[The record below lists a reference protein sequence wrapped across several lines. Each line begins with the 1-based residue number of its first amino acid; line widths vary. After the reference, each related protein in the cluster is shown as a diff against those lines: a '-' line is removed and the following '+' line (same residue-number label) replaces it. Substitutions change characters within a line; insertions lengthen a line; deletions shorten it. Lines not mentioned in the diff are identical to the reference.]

1 MTTSSTRVLIAG
13 ASGYVGG
20 RLLAALER
28 RALPLRVM
36 ARRPGVFAGRVG
48 SATEVVRGDCLD
60 PASLEGA
67 LEGIETAYY
76 LVHSL
81 GAGPHFEAIDRRA
94 ARAFAAAARRQGVRR
109 IIYLGGLGRHEQA
122 LSPHLKSRQE
132 TGALLRE
139 SGASVIELRASIVI
153 GSGSLSFDMVRAL
166 AERLPV
172 MVCPKWLHVE
182 CQPIAIEDVV
192 AYLVESLSLP
202 IDVSATFEI
211 GGRDRVAY
219 LDVLKEYVAQRG
231 LRRYFISVPVLTP
244 RLSSLW
250 LGLVTPLY
258 ARVGRHLVE
267 SLEHA
272 TVVTDD
278 AARRTFTIEP
288 RGLAEAITRAMTLE
302 DAEVAST
309 RWSDALSAS
318 ALRSGAPAAV
328 RAGARI
334 VDSRSRIVNAP
345 PSAVFAPIR
354 RIGGTSGWYYAT
366 FLWKL
371 RGAVDL
377 LAGGVGMRRGRR
389 DAEHLRPGDTL
400 DWWRVEAVE
409 PNRLLRLS
417 AEMRVPGRAWL
428 QFEVTPL
435 DDGRSELRQTA
446 IFDPSGVWGRAYWY
460 ALLPLHVAI
469 FDGMLAA
476 IAERA
481 ERHAPNSRMPASEN
495 VAM

>member
-1 MTTSSTRVLIAG
+1 MSTSDGRVLIAG

-20 RLLAALER
+20 RLLAALEQ
-28 RALPLRVM
+28 RALPLRVL
-36 ARRPGVFAGRVG
+36 ARRPSVFTGIVADT
-48 SATEVVRGDCLD
+48 TEVVRGDCLEPD
-60 PASLEGA
+60 SLEAA

-81 GAGPHFEAIDRRA
+81 GAGSQFETLDRRA
-94 ARAFAAAARRQGVRR
+94 AQNFAAAARRRGVRR
-109 IIYLGGLGRHEQA
+109 IIYLGGLGRHDQT
-122 LSPHLKSRQE
+122 LSPHLQSRQE

-139 SGASVIELRASIVI
+139 SGALVIELRASIVI

-172 MVCPKWLHVE
+172 MICPKWLKVE

-192 AYLVESLSLP
+192 AYLVESLSLS
-202 IDVSATFEI
+202 IEDSATFEI

-219 LDVLKEYVAQRG
+219 LDVLKEYSSQRG
-231 LRRYFISVPVLTP
+231 LRRYYISVPVLSP

-278 AARRTFTIEP
+278 SARRAFSIDP
-288 RGLAEAITRAMTLE
+288 RGLAEAMKRAMTLE
-302 DAEVAST
+302 DAEVAAT

-318 ALRSGAPAAV
+318 ALRPDPPAAV
-328 RAGARI
+328 RAGVRI
-334 VDSRSRIVNAP
+334 VDSRARIVAAP
-345 PSAVFAPIR
+345 VAEVFAPIR
-354 RIGGTSGWYYAT
+354 RIGGASGWYYAT
-366 FLWKL
+366 WLWKI
-371 RGAVDL
+371 RGALDVL
-377 LAGGVGMRRGRR
+377 VGGVGMRRGRR
-389 DAEHLRPGDTL
+389 DAEHLRPGDVL

-417 AEMRVPGRAWL
+417 AEMKVPGRAWL

-435 DDGRSELRQTA
+435 DNGRSKLRQTA

-460 ALLPLHVAI
+460 ALLPLHLLI

-476 IAERA
+476 IAKRA
-481 ERHAPNSRMPASEN
+481 ETQAPSTRMPASEN
-495 VAM
+495 LAM